1 MRTTTTVRKSE
12 GSAIT
17 TLPPFISNFLKVEI
31 GDELSWE
38 IRTGEDIL
46 TASKTRRKRTK
57 LNDLLD
63 KFEATQNTQSLEDEQ
78 WLSSAPQGREIV

>member
-1 MRTTTTVRKSE
+1 MRTTTTVRKSG

-31 GDELSWE
+31 GGELSWE
-38 IRTGEDIL
+38 IRAGEVIL

-78 WLSSAPQGREIV
+78 WLNSAPQGRELV

>member
-1 MRTTTTVRKSE
+1 MRTTTTVRKPR

-38 IRTGEDIL
+38 IRTGEVIL
-46 TASKTRRKRTK
+46 TSSKTRRKRTK

-63 KFEATQNTQSLEDEQ
+63 KFGATQNTQSLEDEQ
-78 WLSSAPQGREIV
+78 WLNSAPQGRDLV

>member
-1 MRTTTTVRKSE
+1 MRTTTTVRKP
-12 GSAIT
+12 GRSAIT

-38 IRTGEDIL
+38 IRTGEVML
-46 TASKTRRKRTK
+46 TSSKTRRKKTK

-78 WLSSAPQGREIV
+78 WLNSAPQGRELV

>member
-1 MRTTTTVRKSE
+1 M
-12 GSAIT
+12 

-38 IRTGEDIL
+38 IRTGEVIL

-63 KFEATQNTQSLEDEQ
+63 KFEATQNTRSQEDEQ
-78 WLSSAPQGREIV
+78 RLNSVPQGKELL

>member
-1 MRTTTTVRKSE
+1 MRTTTTVRKSG

-17 TLPPFISNFLKVEI
+17 TLPSFISNFLKVEI

-38 IRTGEDIL
+38 IRTGEVIL

-57 LNDLLD
+57 LNDLLE

-78 WLSSAPQGREIV
+78 WLNSAPQGRELV